1 MPGQG
6 VTLVSVVGTCR
17 EIALMSITQIRP
29 TAAPRSEP
37 VAPDRPARLSAWTR
51 HLGAPADEPRGS
63 RTMARIGGLAAL
75 TSLIAYLTWRVMFT
89 MPVDGG
95 GRWVAW
101 LLIGFEALP
110 LFAITVRTS
119 TLWSI
124 DSPTP
129 PPAPVRR
136 TDLRVAVL
144 IPTYNEPAEV
154 IAPTIAAACALEP
167 AHETWVLDD
176 GDRPWVAELAEAYGA
191 RYVRRDEHSHAKAGN
206 LNHAM
211 DLMEQEDRAGTGG
224 IDVIA
229 VLDCDHVPLPTF
241 LTATLGWF
249 DDERIALVQGPQTY
263 YNAGAFDDDGSSGEQ
278 GMFFNVLLPGR
289 RGHDVG
295 PFWCGSTSLLRVS
308 ALREIGGVATETVVE
323 DMHTTLKLIRHDWKT
338 AYHHQTLALGI
349 APATPDQYLMQRRRW
364 GMGSMQ
370 VLAVERLW
378 AAKSWLSWRNFFEY
392 LNGTLWWLEGIATL
406 IAFTVPMVLMVSGA
420 STSRADPLVFAA
432 AFTLMFST
440 RLWGVRRLMRK
451 EIHFPTA
458 FALRVLRIP
467 VGIACLWWLLT
478 RRTLAFE
485 VTEKGGADARRRG
498 RIPRIIWIVA
508 SIVFANALYA
518 AAGLAGVVPWQSDTS
533 STAASGAW
541 LLLAAFVLMTGV
553 RRIRSAEYATSRR
566 NAHRVP
572 VTAPVELDGMVG
584 QLVDI
589 STGGVAVQLP
599 KGAAPSSCLVEL
611 SLPGAPAVKGLCAPL
626 PRRTRGSDAYDYVS
640 VQVLTGDW
648 AAHRTL
654 SLWMFHTPDGAVP
667 GLPPGVPAVAVC

>member
-1 MPGQG
+1 MKTADVQPLATAGQ
-6 VTLVSVVGTCR
+6 S
-17 EIALMSITQIRP
+17 P
-29 TAAPRSEP
+29 AAPAEP
-37 VAPDRPARLSAWTR
+37 FRLASWTR
-51 HLGAPADEPRGS
+51 QLGAPADESRRS
-63 RTMARIGGLAAL
+63 RTLARIGGVAAL
-75 TSLIAYLTWRVMFT
+75 TSLLAYLTWRVAFT
-89 MPVDGG
+89 LPAADSGN
-95 GRWVAW
+95 RSVAW

-110 LFAITVRTS
+110 LFAITLRTV

-129 PPAPVRR
+129 PPAPVTQ

-154 IAPTIAAACALEP
+154 IAPTIAAACALQP

-176 GDRPWVAELAEAYGA
+176 GDRSWVAEMCDAYGA
-191 RYVRRDEHSHAKAGN
+191 RYVRREEHTHAKAGN

-211 DLMEQEDRAGTGG
+211 DLMAAEQAAGTGG

-249 DDERIALVQGPQTY
+249 ADERVALVQGPQAY
-263 YNAGAFDDDGSSGEQ
+263 YNSGAFDDDGASGEQ
-278 GMFFNVLLPGR
+278 GMFFNVLMPAR
-289 RGHDVG
+289 RGYDVG
-295 PFWCGSTSLLRVS
+295 PFWCGSTSLLRFD

-338 AYHHQTLALGI
+338 VYHHQTIALGL
-349 APATPDQYLMQRRRW
+349 APATPEQYLMQRRRW

-406 IAFTVPMVLMVSGA
+406 IAFTVPMMLMASGA
-420 STSRADPLVFAA
+420 NTSRANPLVFAA
-432 AFTLMFST
+432 AFAAMFSL

-451 EIHFPTA
+451 EIHFRTA

-467 VGIACLWWLLT
+467 VGVACLWWLLT

-485 VTEKGGADARRRG
+485 VTEKGGASRRQRG
-498 RIPRIIWIVA
+498 QIPRIIWLVTG
-508 SIVFANALYA
+508 IVFANAVYA
-518 AAGLAGVVPWQSDTS
+518 AAGLANVVPWQSDPS

-541 LLLAAFVLMTGV
+541 LLLAAFVLLTGV
-553 RRIRSAEYATSRR
+553 LRIRHADYATSRR
-566 NAHRVP
+566 NAHRVALN
-572 VTAPVELDGMVG
+572 APVEIDGISG
-584 QLVDI
+584 ELVDI

-599 KGAAPSSCLVEL
+599 KGTAPSLGLAEL
-611 SLPGAPAVKGLCAPL
+611 RLPGAPAMKGMTASL
-626 PRRTRGSDAYDYVS
+626 PRRNRASDTHEFIS
-640 VQVLTGDW
+640 VQVTGGDW
-648 AAHRTL
+648 ASHHTL
-654 SLWMFHTPDGAVP
+654 SMWMFHTPDGAVP
-667 GLPPGVPAVAVC
+667 GLQPGLPAVAVC